1 MENIYKIYC
10 YTFPNGKK
18 YIGQTKRTIEERAG
32 ANGYDYRS
40 SPLLYHAIQKYG
52 WNNIQKEILED
63 NLTLDEANR
72 QEKYYI
78 KLYQTTNTNFGYN
91 LTIGGDGNCKSDYD
105 WVHQLWLQGK
115 TVGEIEDITG
125 YSKKV
130 VDRAL
135 NRYGIGGSTRI
146 ARSAGQYLAK
156 TIHQYD
162 MTGKYIQT
170 FSSMG
175 EAERATGTPHGNIIK
190 VLKGERK
197 SANKF
202 RWSEEYYENLPDYF
216 FHSPTNKITPVAQ
229 YDLQHNL
236 IKIYPSLSAA
246 SLAMIGS
253 SKGCGNI
260 SNVCR
265 QKQHTA
271 YGYKWEFVMP
281 EN

>member
-1 MENIYKIYC
+1 MENIYKVYC

-18 YIGQTKRTIEERAG
+18 YIGQTKRSIKERAG
-32 ANGYDYRS
+32 ANGYYYQD
-40 SPLLYHAIQKYG
+40 SPLLYNAIQKYG
-52 WNNIQKEILED
+52 WDNIQKDILED
-63 NLTLDEANR
+63 NLTLDEANN

-78 KLYQTTNTNFGYN
+78 KLYQTTDKNFGYN
-91 LTIGGDGNCKSDYD
+91 LSTGGDGNCKSDYG

-115 TVGEIEDITG
+115 TVGEIENIAG
-125 YSKKV
+125 YSKNV
-130 VDRAL
+130 VDNAL
-135 NRYGIGGSTRI
+135 NSYGINGSTRI

-156 TIHQYD
+156 TIHQYN
-162 MTGKYIQT
+162 MAGKYIQT
-170 FSSMG
+170 FSSMS
-175 EAERATGTPHGNIIK
+175 EAERATSTPHENIIK

-246 SLAMIGS
+246 SLAMTGS
-253 SKGCGNI
+253 SKKGPNI

>member
-1 MENIYKIYC
+1 ML
-10 YTFPNGKK
+10 
-18 YIGQTKRTIEERAG
+18 
-32 ANGYDYRS
+32 S
-40 SPLLYHAIQKYG
+40 LLY
-52 WNNIQKEILED
+52 EEVL
-63 NLTLDEANR
+63 
-72 QEKYYI
+72 
-78 KLYQTTNTNFGYN
+78 
-91 LTIGGDGNCKSDYD
+91 
-105 WVHQLWLQGK
+105 
-115 TVGEIEDITG
+115 
-125 YSKKV
+125 
-130 VDRAL
+130 
-135 NRYGIGGSTRI
+135 RY
-146 ARSAGQYLAK
+146 AK

-162 MTGKYIQT
+162 MAGKYIQT

-175 EAERATGTPHGNIIK
+175 EAERVTGTPHENIIK

-202 RWSEEYYENLPDYF
+202 RWSEEYCENLPDYF

-246 SLAMIGS
+246 SLAMTGS
-253 SKGCGNI
+253 SKKGSNI

>member
-1 MENIYKIYC
+1 MENIYKVYC

-18 YIGQTKRTIEERAG
+18 YIGQTKRSIKERAG
-32 ANGYDYRS
+32 ANGYYYQD
-40 SPLLYHAIQKYG
+40 SPLVYNAIQKYG
-52 WNNIQKEILED
+52 WDNIQKDILED
-63 NLTLDEANR
+63 NLTLEEANN

-78 KLYQTTNTNFGYN
+78 KLYQTTDENFGYN
-91 LTIGGDGNCKSDYD
+91 LTIGGDGNYKSDYD
-105 WVHQLWLQGK
+105 WLQQLWLQGK
-115 TVGEIEDITG
+115 TVGEIENITG
-125 YSKKV
+125 YSKRV
-130 VDRAL
+130 VDNAL
-135 NRYGIGGSTRI
+135 NCYGINGSTRI
-146 ARSAGQYLAK
+146 ARSAGRYLAK

-162 MTGKYIQT
+162 MAGKYIQT

-175 EAERATGTPHGNIIK
+175 EAERVTGTPHENIIK

-202 RWSEEYYENLPDYF
+202 RWSEEYCENLPDYF

-246 SLAMIGS
+246 SLAMTGS
-253 SKGCGNI
+253 SKKGGNI

-271 YGYKWEFVMP
+271 YRYKWEFVMP